1 MSKKPWVKTEIL
13 LPADYDAE
21 DAQTVAEEILN
32 FIVERTK
39 KGYGSDGEKFP
50 GYSPSYKASDAFKL
64 GGKSSTVNLTLSG
77 EMLDSLEVL
86 EAKSGKIVFGF
97 TEDSDMNGRAEGNC
111 LGTYGTSKPDP
122 SKARDFMKLSGKEL
136 AKIIRSLDILPRE
149 TQNKIARD
157 AKAGAI
163 DIIDNFQF
171 EVDDGED
178 G

>member
-1 MSKKPWVKTEIL
+1 MNKKPWVKTEIL
-13 LPADYDAE
+13 LPKDYDAE

-64 GGKSSTVNLTLSG
+64 GGKSSTVDLTLSG

-86 EAKSGKIVFGF
+86 EAKRGKIVFGF
-97 TEDSDMNGRAEGNC
+97 AKDSDMNGRADGNC
-111 LGTYGTSKPDP
+111 RGSYGTSKDDP
-122 SKARDFMKLSGKEL
+122 SKARNFMELSGKEL

>member
-13 LPADYDAE
+13 LPKDYDSE

-64 GGKSSTVNLTLSG
+64 GGKSSKVDLTLSG

-86 EAKSGKIVFGF
+86 EAKRGKIVFGYAK
-97 TEDSDMNGRAEGNC
+97 DSDMNGRADGNC
-111 LGTYGTSKPDP
+111 RGSYGTSKDDP
-122 SKARDFMKLSGKEL
+122 SKARNFMELSGKEL
-136 AKIIRSLDILPRE
+136 AKIIRSLDILPKDI
-149 TQNKIARD
+149 QNQIAKD
-157 AKAGAI
+157 AKSGAI

>member
-13 LPADYDAE
+13 LPKDYDDD

-50 GYSPSYKASDAFKL
+50 GYSPLYKASDAFKL
-64 GGKSSTVNLTLSG
+64 GGKSSKVDLTLSG

-86 EAKSGKIVFGF
+86 EAKRGKIVFGF
-97 TEDSDMNGRAEGNC
+97 AKDSDMNGRADGNC
-111 LGTYGTSKPDP
+111 RGSYGTSKDDP
-122 SKARDFMKLSGKEL
+122 SKARNFMELSGKEL
-136 AKIIRSLDILPRE
+136 AKIIRSLDILPRSV
-149 TQNKIARD
+149 QNQIAKD

>member
-13 LPADYDAE
+13 LPAEYDAE

-39 KGYGSDGEKFP
+39 KGYGSDGDKFP
-50 GYSPSYKASDAFKL
+50 GYSKAYMGSDAFKL
-64 GGKSSTVNLTLSG
+64 GGKSSKVDLTLSG

-86 EAKSGKIVFGF
+86 QAKRGKIVIGF
-97 TEDSDMNGRAEGNC
+97 AKDSDMNGRADGNC
-111 LGTYGTSKPDP
+111 RGSYGTSKDDP
-122 SKARDFMKLSGKEL
+122 SKARNFMELSGKEL
-136 AKIIRSLDILPRE
+136 AKILRSLDILPKDI
-149 TQNKIARD
+149 QNQIAKD

>member
-1 MSKKPWVKTEIL
+1 MSSWIKKEIL
-13 LPADYDAE
+13 LPTEYDAD

-32 FIVERTK
+32 FIVERSK
-39 KGYGSDGEKFP
+39 KGYGSDGDKFP
-50 GYSPSYKASDAFKL
+50 GYSAAYKKSDAFKL
-64 GGKSSTVNLTLSG
+64 AGKSSKVDLTLSG

-86 EAKSGKIVFGF
+86 QAKRGKIVIGF
-97 TEDSDMNGRAEGNC
+97 QKGSDMNGRAEGNI

-122 SKARDFMKLSGKEL
+122 DKARNFMGLSGKEL
-136 AKIIRSLDILPRE
+136 SKIIRELNILPKDI
-149 TQNKIARD
+149 QNQIAKD

>member
-1 MSKKPWVKTEIL
+1 MGKPWVKTEIL
-13 LPADYDAE
+13 LPKDYDDD

-64 GGKSSTVNLTLSG
+64 GGKSSKVDLTLSG

-86 EAKSGKIVFGF
+86 EAKRGKIVFGYAK
-97 TEDSDMNGRAEGNC
+97 DSDMNGRADGNC
-111 LGTYGTSKPDP
+111 RGSYGTSKDDP
-122 SKARDFMKLSGKEL
+122 SKARNFMELSGKEL
-136 AKIIRSLDILPRE
+136 AKIIRSLDILPKDI
-149 TQNKIARD
+149 QNQIAKD

>member
-13 LPADYDAE
+13 LPKDYDDD

-39 KGYGSDGEKFP
+39 KGKGSDGVNFP
-50 GYSPSYKASDAFKL
+50 EYSPLYKASDAFKL

-86 EAKSGKIVFGF
+86 EAKRGKIVFGF
-97 TEDSDMNGRAEGNC
+97 AKDSDMNGRADGNC
-111 LGTYGTSKPDP
+111 RGSYGTSKDDP
-122 SKARDFMKLSGKEL
+122 SKARNFMELSGKEL

-149 TQNKIARD
+149 TQNKIAKD

>member
-1 MSKKPWVKTEIL
+1 MGKPWVKTEIL
-13 LPADYDAE
+13 LPKDYDDD

-50 GYSPSYKASDAFKL
+50 GYSPLYKASDAFKL
-64 GGKSSTVNLTLSG
+64 GGKSSKVDLTLSG

-86 EAKSGKIVFGF
+86 EAKRGKIVFGF
-97 TEDSDMNGRAEGNC
+97 AKDSDMNGRADGNC
-111 LGTYGTSKPDP
+111 RGSYGTSKDDP
-122 SKARDFMKLSGKEL
+122 SKARNFMELSGKEL
-136 AKIIRSLDILPRE
+136 AKIIRSLDILPRSV
-149 TQNKIARD
+149 QNQIAKA

>member
-13 LPADYDAE
+13 LPKDYDDD

-50 GYSPSYKASDAFKL
+50 GYSPLYKASDAFKL
-64 GGKSSTVNLTLSG
+64 GGKSSKVDLTLSG

-86 EAKSGKIVFGF
+86 EAKRGKIVFGF
-97 TEDSDMNGRAEGNC
+97 AKDSDMNGRADGNC
-111 LGTYGTSKPDP
+111 RGSYGTSKDDP
-122 SKARDFMKLSGKEL
+122 SKARNFMELSGKEL
-136 AKIIRSLDILPRE
+136 AKIIRSLDILPRSV
-149 TQNKIARD
+149 QNQISKD

>member
-1 MSKKPWVKTEIL
+1 MSKPWVKTEIL
-13 LPADYDAE
+13 LPKDYDAE

-64 GGKSSTVNLTLSG
+64 GGKSSTVDLTLSG

-86 EAKSGKIVFGF
+86 EAKRGKIVFGF
-97 TEDSDMNGRAEGNC
+97 AKDSDMNGRADGNC
-111 LGTYGTSKPDP
+111 RGSYGTSKDDP
-122 SKARDFMKLSGKEL
+122 SKARNFMELSGKEL

-149 TQNKIARD
+149 TQNKIAKD